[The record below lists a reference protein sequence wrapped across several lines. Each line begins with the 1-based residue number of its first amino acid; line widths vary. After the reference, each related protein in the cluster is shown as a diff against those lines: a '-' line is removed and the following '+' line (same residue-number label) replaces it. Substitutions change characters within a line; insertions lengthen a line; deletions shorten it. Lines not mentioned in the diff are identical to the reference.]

1 MEILITLFY
10 QPLYNALIFLYGLLW
25 NDLGLAII
33 ILTILIKLVLL
44 PMSRKQISSQKEM
57 QEIQPKIKELQQKH
71 KGDREKIARQTMA
84 LYKEHGIN
92 PAAGCLPLIVT
103 LIFFFTL
110 FTVIRNLSQ
119 RQDFVP
125 NESLVYPFVPYVE
138 KINEIS
144 AGFLNLGVANPVLA
158 VLTAVAAYYQ
168 IRMMQ
173 AKLNNQNQ
181 EKEQEKKLVEKKVD
195 KADGDDMPD
204 FATVMQKQMLYII
217 PIMTLV
223 IGFTFP
229 AGLTLYWLT
238 STLFTIGQQWS
249 VMKGDKKIAAT

>member
-1 MEILITLFY
+1 MDILIALFY

-57 QEIQPKIKELQQKH
+57 QEIQPKIKELQEKH

-110 FTVIRNLSQ
+110 FTVIRNLAQ
-119 RQDFVP
+119 RDEFMTDQ
-125 NESLVYPFVPYVE
+125 SILYPFVPYIE
-138 KINEIS
+138 KINEVS
-144 AGFLNLGVANPVLA
+144 GGFLQLGVANPILA
-158 VLTAVAAYYQ
+158 VLTAVASYYQ

-173 AKLNNQNQ
+173 AKMD
-181 EKEQEKKLVEKKVD
+181 EKKTQAKEVKK
-195 KADGDDMPD
+195 KDGDDMPD

-249 VMKGDKKIAAT
+249 VMQSGKIVEKS